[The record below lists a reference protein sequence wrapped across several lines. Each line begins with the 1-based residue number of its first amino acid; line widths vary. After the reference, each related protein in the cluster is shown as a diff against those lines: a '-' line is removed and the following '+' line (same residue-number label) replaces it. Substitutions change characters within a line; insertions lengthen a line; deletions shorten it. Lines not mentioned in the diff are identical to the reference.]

1 MKKDTKRMIRIAGF
15 VLFVCYLLALTYFL
29 FFAESYGRAIQ
40 DRQYSYNLTPF
51 KEIKRFWTYRE
62 SLGLMAVFLNLVGN
76 VLAFVPFGAILPV
89 LNSRTR
95 GFFRIGVMTFEFS
108 LLVETIQLISKVG
121 SFDVDDLLLN
131 TLGGLLGYVAFAV
144 CNHMRRKIY
153 G

>member
-1 MKKDTKRMIRIAGF
+1 MIRIAGF
-15 VLFVCYLLALTYFL
+15 VMFVCYLLALTYFL

-40 DRQYSYNLTPF
+40 DRQYSYNLTPL

-62 SLGLMAVFLNLVGN
+62 SLGLMAVFLNLAGN

-89 LNSRTR
+89 LWNRTR
-95 GFFRIGVMTFEFS
+95 GFIRIGVMTFEFS
-108 LLVETIQLISKVG
+108 LLVETIQLVSKVG

-131 TLGGLLGYVAFAV
+131 TLGGILGYAAFVV
-144 CNHMRRKIY
+144 CNYMRRKLY

>member
-1 MKKDTKRMIRIAGF
+1 MIRIAGF

-40 DRQYSYNLTPF
+40 DRQYSYNLTPL

-62 SLGLMAVFLNLVGN
+62 SLGLMAVFLNLAGN

-89 LNSRTR
+89 LCSRTR
-95 GFFRIGVMTFEFS
+95 GFIRIGVMTFEFS
-108 LLVETIQLISKVG
+108 LLVETIQLVSKVG

-131 TLGGLLGYVAFAV
+131 TLGGILGYAAFAV
-144 CNHMRRKIY
+144 CNYMRRKLY